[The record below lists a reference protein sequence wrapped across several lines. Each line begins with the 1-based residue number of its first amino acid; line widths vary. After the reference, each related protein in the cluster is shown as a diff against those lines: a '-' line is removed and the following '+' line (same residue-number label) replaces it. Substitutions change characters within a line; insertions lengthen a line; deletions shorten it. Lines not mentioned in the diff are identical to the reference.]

1 MTTPKKKIV
10 LLPGDGIGPE
20 IVRSAVSV
28 LKESAREFGHSF
40 DFSEFPFG
48 GSAIDATGEPL
59 PVATL
64 AACKAADAIL
74 LGAVGGPKWD
84 SVPLIKRPESGLLGL
99 RKALGLYINLR
110 PIDLHTPL
118 YGLSPLRPDRARD
131 VHIDFVR
138 ELAGDIYFGK
148 HSVGPDP
155 SGERATDEA
164 VYTTAEVERVANYAF
179 ARAESRKGRLASVD
193 KANVLTTSQLWRKTV
208 TRMSADHPGVKL
220 EHLYVDN
227 AAMQLVLAPAQ
238 FDVILTSNM
247 FGDILTDLG
256 AALAGS
262 IGLIPSMSSGPGPS
276 IYEPIHGSA
285 PTLAGKDVANPVGT
299 ILSAAMMLRESF
311 NLTREAEGIES
322 GVDRLFAGGIRTPDT
337 VEPGTTMVG
346 CVEFTERLCAEMAGA
361 APRPQRANSNA

>member
-118 YGLSPLRPDRARD
+118 YG
-131 VHIDFVR
+131 
-138 ELAGDIYFGK
+138 
-148 HSVGPDP
+148 
-155 SGERATDEA
+155 
-164 VYTTAEVERVANYAF
+164 
-179 ARAESRKGRLASVD
+179 
-193 KANVLTTSQLWRKTV
+193 
-208 TRMSADHPGVKL
+208 
-220 EHLYVDN
+220 
-227 AAMQLVLAPAQ
+227 
-238 FDVILTSNM
+238 
-247 FGDILTDLG
+247 
-256 AALAGS
+256 
-262 IGLIPSMSSGPGPS
+262 
-276 IYEPIHGSA
+276 
-285 PTLAGKDVANPVGT
+285 PV
-299 ILSAAMMLRESF
+299 
-311 NLTREAEGIES
+311 
-322 GVDRLFAGGIRTPDT
+322 
-337 VEPGTTMVG
+337 
-346 CVEFTERLCAEMAGA
+346 
-361 APRPQRANSNA
+361 